1 MKKTKLLITT
11 ILLTSV
17 LASCAS
23 NKTTQTAAD
32 SYDSDLETIKIEKN
46 TNEEKPVKAKQPA
59 AQTQKRTASDKLRDL
74 VTFTHP
80 TTFLR
85 YDTTTLFTAEL
96 GGIKEKP
103 AEILIRYED
112 RYVGWGSTYAAAYY
126 MVLFDKDARKQLAL
140 AAESYLS
147 DFENKRLQRNGKHTE
162 RAYGKINYG
171 LQWGAT
177 SATTPCNGKGEGYVG
192 YEFVKNSPYFT
203 IRNYPFENEY
213 FKRAGEATTRESMT
227 LRYYFTRAQI
237 KQLLE
242 LISEENIADQLNDAH
257 IYMEPTA
264 ADDYDEYTD

>member
-1 MKKTKLLITT
+1 MKKTKFLTTT

-17 LASCAS
+17 LTSCVS

-32 SYDSDLETIKIEKN
+32 TYELDSEAVKIEKSSDD
-46 TNEEKPVKAKQPA
+46 EKPSKVKKPESQV
-59 AQTQKRTASDKLRDL
+59 QKRTTNDKLRDL
-74 VTFTHP
+74 VTFTNKEK
-80 TTFLR
+80 FLR

-103 AEILIRYED
+103 AEILIRYQD
-112 RYVGWGSTYAAAYY
+112 RYTGWGSTYAAAYY
-126 MVLFDKDARKQLAL
+126 MVLFDRDARKQLAQ
-140 AAESYLS
+140 AAETYLS

-162 RAYGKINYG
+162 RSYGRISYG

-177 SATTPCNGKGEGYVG
+177 SSTTPCNGKGEGYVG

-213 FKRAGEATTRESMT
+213 FKRAGEATTRESMS

-242 LISEENIADQLNDAH
+242 LISEENIAAQLNDAH
-257 IYMEPTA
+257 FYLEPTT
-264 ADDYDEYTD
+264 ADEYDEYIE